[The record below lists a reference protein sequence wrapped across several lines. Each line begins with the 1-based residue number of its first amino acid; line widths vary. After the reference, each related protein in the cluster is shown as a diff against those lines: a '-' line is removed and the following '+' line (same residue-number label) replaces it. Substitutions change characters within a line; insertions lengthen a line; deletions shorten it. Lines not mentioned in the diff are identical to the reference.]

1 MQRIKIIS
9 KKVQHCRRTLS
20 DFNTYYKGIL
30 IKIVL
35 FYYKHVLVCEMSILV
50 YLSLSIYIYIHTHT
64 QSYIY
69 IHTCICFCQR
79 RRWHQ
84 LQYACLESP
93 MDGGAWKAAVH
104 GVTEGQT

>member
-1 MQRIKIIS
+1 MGMQRIKIIS

-50 YLSLSIYIYIHTHT
+50 YLSLSIYIYTHTHT
-64 QSYIY
+64 HTIIYIY
-69 IHTCICFCQR
+69 TYMYMF
-79 RRWHQ
+79 
-84 LQYACLESP
+84 LSE
-93 MDGGAWKAAVH
+93 KAMAPTPVRLPGKSH
-104 GVTEGQT
+104 GWRSLVGCGPRGH